1 MNKTNTEQWT
11 TRLLLE
17 WMSERFETHNID
29 SPRLISEMLMS
40 HVLGGQR
47 IDLYAHVDRI
57 ASEEELVSLRSF
69 VKRTLDNEPVQF
81 IVGKV
86 WFFGA
91 EFDVNPS
98 TLIPRTCTETIIEQA
113 VHYCKSLQRP
123 DAIIRIADI
132 GTGGGCIAITLANA
146 LPNCVITA
154 TDISEDALALALDNA
169 KLHGVDD
176 QITFIHGDCTDPLQ
190 PLESFDVICSN
201 PPYIPEHEF
210 STLDPNVRDWEPRI
224 ALSGGQDG
232 LQVIRPLIKTAPDCL
247 APGGMLIM
255 EIATSTKEEVL
266 KLAQSSSSLKDES
279 ILKDQ
284 FGDDRFLRAAKT

>member
-11 TRLLLE
+11 TRSLLE
-17 WMSERFETHNID
+17 WMSERFEKHNID

-91 EFDVNPS
+91 EFNVNPS
-98 TLIPRTCTETIIEQA
+98 TLIPRTCTETLIEQA
-113 VHYCKSLQRP
+113 VHHCKTLHRS
-123 DAIIRIADI
+123 DATMRIADI
-132 GTGGGCIAITLANA
+132 GTGGGCIAITLANT
-146 LPNCVITA
+146 LPNCQITA
-154 TDISEDALALALDNA
+154 TDISEDALALALENA

-176 QITFIHGDCTDPLQ
+176 QITFIHGDCTDPLG
-190 PLESFDVICSN
+190 PLEPFDVICSN
-201 PPYIPEHEF
+201 PPYIPDHEF
-210 STLDPNVRDWEPRI
+210 NTLDLNVRDWEPRI

-232 LQVIRPLIKTAPDCL
+232 LHVIRPLIESTPDYL
-247 APGGMLIM
+247 VSSGMLLM
-255 EIATSTKEEVL
+255 EIATSTKDQVL
-266 KLAQSSSSLKDES
+266 QLAQSSSSLRDET

-284 FGDDRFLRAAKT
+284 FGDDRFLRATKI

>member
-11 TRLLLE
+11 TRSLLE
-17 WMSERFETHNID
+17 WMSERFQNHNID

-40 HVLGGQR
+40 HLLGGQR
-47 IDLYAHVDRI
+47 IDLYANVDRI
-57 ASEEELVSLRSF
+57 ASEDELVSLRSF

-91 EFDVNPS
+91 EFNVNPS
-98 TLIPRTCTETIIEQA
+98 TLIPRTCTETIIEQT
-113 VHYCKSLQRP
+113 VHHCKTLHRSN
-123 DAIIRIADI
+123 ATIRIADI
-132 GTGGGCIAITLANA
+132 GTGSGCIAITLANT
-146 LPNCVITA
+146 LPNCEITA

-176 QITFIHGDCTDPLQ
+176 QIIFIHGDCTV
-190 PLESFDVICSN
+190 PLEPLEPFDVICSN
-201 PPYIPEHEF
+201 PPYIPDHEF
-210 STLDPNVRDWEPRI
+210 NTLDLNVRDWEPRI

-232 LQVIRPLIKTAPDCL
+232 LQVIQPLIESTPDCL
-247 APGGMLIM
+247 VSSGMLLI
-255 EIATSTKEEVL
+255 EIATSIKDQVL
-266 KLAQSSSSLKDES
+266 KLAQSSSSLRDET

-284 FGDDRFLRAAKT
+284 FGDDRFLRATKI

>member
-1 MNKTNTEQWT
+1 M
-11 TRLLLE
+11 R
-17 WMSERFETHNID
+17 ERFENHNID

-47 IDLYAHVDRI
+47 IDLYADVDRI
-57 ASEEELVSLRSF
+57 ASKEELVSLRSF

-91 EFDVNPS
+91 EFNVNPS

-113 VHYCKSLQRP
+113 VRHSKTVQRSETT
-123 DAIIRIADI
+123 IRIADI
-132 GTGGGCIAITLANA
+132 GTGGGCIAITLATT
-146 LPNCVITA
+146 LPNSEITA
-154 TDISEDALALALDNA
+154 TDISEDALALALENA
-169 KLHGVDD
+169 TLHGVAD
-176 QITFIHGDCTDPLQ
+176 QITFIQGDCIDPLK
-190 PLESFDVICSN
+190 PLAPFDVICSN
-201 PPYIPEHEF
+201 PPYIPDHELN
-210 STLDPNVRDWEPRI
+210 TLDPNVRDWEPTI

-232 LQVIRPLIKTAPDCL
+232 LKIIRPLIETAPDCL
-247 APGGMLIM
+247 VPGGMLIM
-255 EIATSTKEEVL
+255 EIATSISEEVL

-284 FGDDRFLRAAKT
+284 FGDDRFLKATKT

>member
-1 MNKTNTEQWT
+1 VNKTNTEQWT
-11 TRLLLE
+11 TRTLLE
-17 WMSERFETHNID
+17 WMSERFENHNID

-91 EFDVNPS
+91 EFNVNPS

-113 VHYCKSLQRP
+113 VHHCKSVQGS
-123 DAIIRIADI
+123 DSTFRIADI
-132 GTGGGCIAITLANA
+132 GTGSGCIAITIANT

-169 KLHGVDD
+169 KLHGVED
-176 QITFIHGDCTDPLQ
+176 QITFIHGDGTDPLQ
-190 PLESFDVICSN
+190 PLEPFDVICSN
-201 PPYIPEHEF
+201 PPYIPDHEF
-210 STLDPNVRDWEPRI
+210 TTLDANVRDWEPKI

-232 LQVIRPLIKTAPDCL
+232 LQVIRPLIEAAPDCL
-247 APGGMLIM
+247 VSNGVLLM
-255 EIATSTKEEVL
+255 EIATSIKDQVVQ
-266 KLAQSSSSLKDES
+266 LAQSSSSLRDEA

-284 FGDDRFLRAAKT
+284 FGDDRFLRATKI